1 MRDDEPGDQRV
12 KMKIQIKPPDQLR
25 IHGEKCLCVVGDI
38 AAFRN
43 GEIMDAVKSSPR
55 PEKRDVPSLGD
66 QPLEIGIGE
75 DEADRTGRNKSDD
88 EERDA
93 PDKEC
98 FQQTAH
104 SNQREKTDSYTA
116 SVILAVRFQVK

>member
-1 MRDDEPGDQRV
+1 MRDDEPGNQRV
-12 KMKIQIKPPDQLR
+12 EVKIQVEPSNQLR

-43 GEIMDAVKSSPR
+43 GEIVDAVKSSPR

-75 DEADRTGRNKSDD
+75 DESDRTGRNKSDD
-88 EERDA
+88 EECDT
-93 PDKEC
+93 PDE
-98 FQQTAH
+98 
-104 SNQREKTDSYTA
+104 EG
-116 SVILAVRFQVK
+116 L